1 MYNTAIVIGTG
12 GVANFCAA
20 ELQKRNV
27 AVSFIESRSDGVG
40 TSEAVCRRKGIP
52 YECLGKEA
60 LTARLLAIGDNTLVV
75 SASNRY
81 LFPEQVLAK
90 RNLLVVNYHG
100 ALLPK
105 YPGRNAEAWA
115 ICNCETEGG
124 ITWHKVVKDVDAG
137 EILIQKAIPISDTTT
152 SFSLLREYAKIA
164 QQGFAEIVDG
174 LLSGGCCTMKQV
186 GERGKIM
193 YSWMKPN
200 NGLLDLSWS
209 GKKISA
215 FLRAFDYGPLKVL
228 GNPQVSIDGRLYD
241 IDGYEFSN
249 ADTSADI
256 GGSNSQYDKTCVV
269 RKDDLVVK
277 MTLSKNHKE

>member
-1 MYNTAIVIGTG
+1 MLKSAIVVGTG
-12 GVANFCAA
+12 GVANFCAG
-20 ELQKRNV
+20 ELLKRGV

-40 TSEAVCRRKGIP
+40 TSEAICRRKGIP
-52 YECLGKEA
+52 YACLGKDS
-60 LTARLLAIGDNTLVV
+60 LTSRLVSIDDDTLVV

-90 RNLLVVNYHG
+90 QNLLVVNYHG

-115 ICNCETEGG
+115 IYNCETEGG

-137 EILIQKAIPISDTTT
+137 EILIQKVVPIGEGTT
-152 SFSLLREYAKIA
+152 SFALLREYARIA
-164 QQGFAEIVDG
+164 QQGFAEIVEG
-174 LLSGGCCTMKQV
+174 LLTGDYCTVKQV

-200 NGLLDLSWS
+200 DGLLDLSWG

-228 GNPQVSIDGRLYD
+228 GNPQVSMDGRLYD
-241 IDGYEFSN
+241 IDGYEFSK
-249 ADTSADI
+249 AETSADRC
-256 GGSNSQYDKTCVV
+256 GSISQSGKTCVV
-269 RKDDLVVK
+269 CKDDFVVQ
-277 MTLSKNHKE
+277 MTLSQNHKE